1 MMRCSD
7 PQHKLHPIFRLGVAA
22 GKEGG
27 KASAILAGIL
37 SLKLR
42 RSQHSAYITGFAK
55 GARFSQKELQREMSR
70 VIAYFASPPVR
81 KVASSNQENGGA
93 SDLQRMGYP
102 VIFRAPS
109 PPEETFA
116 NLRTPVPPVPRSR
129 KERQALHQERERK
142 QRAKLAA
149 MLIPEGERN
158 PRRRDPRP
166 PPVIRSVVGGFNT
179 AKG

>member
-1 MMRCSD
+1 MRCSD

-27 KASAILAGIL
+27 KAPAILAGIL
-37 SLKLR
+37 SLRLR
-42 RSQHSAYITGFAK
+42 RSQHLAYILGFAK
-55 GARFSQKELQREMSR
+55 GARFSSEEAERETSR
-70 VIAYFASPPVR
+70 VIAYFVAPPVR
-81 KVASSNQENGGA
+81 KVAPSNQENGGA

-102 VIFRAPS
+102 VIFRAP
-109 PPEETFA
+109 PPPSEESFA
-116 NLRTPVPPVPRSR
+116 TLRAPGPPPPLSR
-129 KERQALHQERERK
+129 KERRALHQERERK

-149 MLIPEGERN
+149 MLIPEGERR
-158 PRRRDPRP
+158 PVRRDPT